1 MKETITMNEIRA
13 TSTWSVKD
21 DSPRGCKTV
30 SNSEV
35 KPGDKVVY
43 NNRFA
48 LVIDEPETEKE
59 ETTKRTTEEVTADI
73 IAFFKDNEDI
83 FNEAIEELDAYNGY
97 LGDDRYFTM
106 DELDEHYIGI
116 EPSEILRRAY
126 YGYDAETYTTDGSGN
141 REYGQF
147 NPNRDYFT
155 YNGYGNLVSAD
166 YKDYT
171 GYLDK
176 YAIEAISENRRYI
189 DSIEQSDELATLF
202 DELENTEN

>member
-1 MKETITMNEIRA
+1 MKETITMDEIRA

-43 NNRFA
+43 NNRFT

-59 ETTKRTTEEVTADI
+59 ETTKRTAEEVIADI
-73 IAFFKDNEDI
+73 IAFFKDNEDL
-83 FNEAIEELDAYNGY
+83 FNGAIEELDAYNGY
-97 LGDDRYFTM
+97 LGDDRYYAM
-106 DELDEHYIGI
+106 DELDGFYSGT
-116 EPSEILRRAY
+116 EPSEILRRAF
-126 YGYDAETYTTDGSGN
+126 YGYDEETYITDGSGN

-155 YNGYGNLVSAD
+155 SNGYGNLVSAD

-176 YAIEAISENRRYI
+176 YAIEAISENRHYI
-189 DSIEQSDELATLF
+189 DCIEQSDELAALF